1 MIDITNRRDL
11 VRYLKSYEYLKHE
24 LDDIETSQ
32 LPRTPQIS
40 GDGSHSHI
48 TSKSMSYAI
57 LIDKRDEIV
66 DEMREISSVIN
77 CISDPISRS
86 IIEGKFIFFKSLEDL
101 AIQYQRSVTTIKKH
115 YNRGIDE
122 IMRTYTK
129 VSDNVKN

>member
-1 MIDITNRRDL
+1 MIEITNRRDL
-11 VRYLKSYEYLKHE
+11 VRYLKSCEYLKHE

-66 DEMREISSVIN
+66 D
-77 CISDPISRS
+77 D
-86 IIEGKFIFFKSLEDL
+86 
-101 AIQYQRSVTTIKKH
+101 
-115 YNRGIDE
+115 DE
-122 IMRTYTK
+122 IQ
-129 VSDNVKN
+129 N

>member
-40 GDGSHSHI
+40 GDGSHSHT

-57 LIDKRDEIV
+57 LIDKRDDIV
-66 DEMREISSVIN
+66 NEMREISSVIN
-77 CISDPISRS
+77 CISDPITFNVLKRGDDNSEFISDEVADLLKRVKDQCEVEKRKY
-86 IIEGKFIFFKSLEDL
+86 EGKK
-101 AIQYQRSVTTIKKH
+101 
-115 YNRGIDE
+115 
-122 IMRTYTK
+122 
-129 VSDNVKN
+129 

>member
-1 MIDITNRRDL
+1 
-11 VRYLKSYEYLKHE
+11 
-24 LDDIETSQ
+24 
-32 LPRTPQIS
+32 
-40 GDGSHSHI
+40 
-48 TSKSMSYAI
+48 MSYAI
-57 LIDKRDEIV
+57 LIDKRDDIV
-66 DEMREISSVIN
+66 DEMREINSVIS

-101 AIQYQRSVTTIKKH
+101 AVQYQRSVTTIKKH